1 MRSLVTAIFR
11 LATERGKA
19 HIASQSHFVTG
30 ATITMYRVA
39 VFVGSVRPSSSNLKL
54 AKALEKLAAGK
65 LAFDYIRID
74 NLPFYDD
81 ASWNDPPPEVIRLKR
96 EIEAAD
102 AVLFVTPEYNRSI
115 PGLLKNA
122 IDWPSRPFGESVWTD
137 KPGAIAGATGG
148 VSGTAAAQAHLRS
161 VLPVIG
167 VALMGRPEIYFQS
180 RPGAIDDDYDITD
193 EKMRSNL
200 LIWVEQFRRWIALFA
215 EPRALEQQA
224 VA

>member
-1 MRSLVTAIFR
+1 MF
-11 LATERGKA
+11 
-19 HIASQSHFVTG
+19 
-30 ATITMYRVA
+30 RVA
-39 VFVGSVRPSSSNLKL
+39 VFVGSARPTSSNLKL
-54 AKALEKLAAGK
+54 ARALEKLAAGR
-65 LAFDYIRID
+65 LEFNYIQID

-81 ASWNDPPPEVIRLKR
+81 ALWNDPPAEVIRLKR
-96 EIEAAD
+96 EITEAD

-148 VSGTAAAQAHLRS
+148 VSGTAAAQEHLRS
-161 VLPVIG
+161 ILPVIG

-180 RPGAIDDDYDITD
+180 RPGAIDDDFNITD
-193 EKMRSNL
+193 EKLRSNL
-200 LIWVEQFRRWIALFA
+200 MIWVEQFNKWIGRFA
-215 EPRALEQQA
+215 EPRIAEGAPQQA